1 MDINT
6 KSRGCGCRL
15 RLGVDGGADSRK
27 TSFPPCRL
35 RHPHRHAV
43 HDDSRRDGIKSGHWP
58 LKKSAVGGTKTAAYW
73 EPLPSPPKGR
83 EFIPV
88 VFEEVVVHSLPLGKA
103 GMGLVG
109 GYCCRPVGIAVGHYC
124 ASCCLRNS
132 RTPRHVAHG
141 DFAERDGH
149 CRYLVDR
156 PPDLRNHHGWL
167 VTYDTW
173 ARAY

>member
-1 MDINT
+1 M
-6 KSRGCGCRL
+6 
-15 RLGVDGGADSRK
+15 
-27 TSFPPCRL
+27 
-35 RHPHRHAV
+35 AV
-43 HDDSRRDGIKSGHWP
+43 
-58 LKKSAVGGTKTAAYW
+58 AVGFALAWMVVPTVGKRVFLLAVSAILTVMLCMTTAAATVKKAALGRKKRP
-73 EPLPSPPKGR
+73 PLAVQKQLLIESLSPALLKGL

-88 VFEEVVVHSLPLGKA
+88 VFEVVAWHSFPLGKA

-109 GYCCRPVGIAVGHYC
+109 RCRCRPVGIAVGRHC

-132 RTPRHVAHG
+132 RNPCYVAHG

-149 CRYLVDR
+149 CRYPVDHH
-156 PPDLRNHHGWL
+156 PDPRNHHGWL

>member
-1 MDINT
+1 MAVAVGFALAWMAVPTVGKRVFLLAVSAIPT
-6 KSRGCGCRL
+6 
-15 RLGVDGGADSRK
+15 VM
-27 TSFPPCRL
+27 PCMTTAAATVKKRPL
-35 RHPHRHAV
+35 AV
-43 HDDSRRDGIKSGHWP
+43 
-58 LKKSAVGGTKTAAYW
+58 KKSTPLAVQKQLFIGS
-73 EPLPSPPKGR
+73 PSPALPKGR

-88 VFEEVVVHSLPLGKA
+88 VFEEVVVHSFPLEKA

-109 GYCCRPVGIAVGHYC
+109 GYCCRPVGIALGRHC

-149 CRYLVDR
+149 CRYPVDR
-156 PPDLRNHHGWL
+156 PPDLRNHLGWL